1 MSPIGR
7 IFSVINLV
15 LAAFFLAW
23 AANLLAVSQEFK
35 TKYNDEVTAHAA
47 TKSEMDDTI
56 VDLRA
61 QVDTARNDSDLARGE
76 RDSAQQAAR
85 LQEKAADD
93 QQAENASL
101 QSNYDKIANSV
112 SNLEANNRGLQASK
126 DTAVSSQHDAE
137 TERDAAMRDQQTA
150 ESRTSDVEALN
161 ASLHKTINDKDVE
174 IASLGAEV
182 SNLEVELATLV
193 DVTGVAISDITSQP
207 LIEGTVVKALYDIA
221 PGMVALNV
229 GSSSGVVRGHTFEIH
244 NGTSYKGQVRI
255 ENVRENMCTAIVHL
269 SVPGQTISQGDSAK
283 TRL

>member
-35 TKYNDEVTAHAA
+35 TKYDDEVAAHAA
-47 TKSEMDDTI
+47 TKSELDGTI
-56 VDLRA
+56 VDLRS
-61 QVDTARNDSDLARGE
+61 QVDTARNDADLARGE

-93 QQAENASL
+93 QQSENATL

-112 SNLEANNRGLQASK
+112 ANLEANNRGLQAAK
-126 DTAVSSQHDAE
+126 DTAVSAQHDAE
-137 TERDAAMRDQQTA
+137 TERDAAQRDQQAA
-150 ESRTSDVEALN
+150 ESRTSEVEALN
-161 ASLHKTINDKDVE
+161 DSLHKTIGDKDAA
-174 IASLGAEV
+174 IASLGAEI
-182 SNLEVELATLV
+182 SNLEVQLATLV

-229 GSSSGVVRGHTFEIH
+229 GSASGVVRGHTFEIH
-244 NGTSYKGQVRI
+244 NGTSYKGQVRV
-255 ENVRENMCTAIVHL
+255 ENVRADMCTAIVHL
-269 SVPGQTISQGDSAK
+269 TVPGQTISQGDSAK